1 MTAIEPDSV
10 ELPGEA
16 EDSELLD
23 DLDLAE
29 LEEASR
35 DAFKVAYSGQ
45 DFDVEGLVRRLNRG
59 DMLVPQFGHAD
70 DRIES
75 AGFQRNFVWSK
86 PQMDRFVESL
96 LLGYPIPSIL
106 LIKQPDNRYLI
117 LDGQQRLR
125 TLQRFYE
132 GQHRDRPFVL
142 TNVADEFR
150 GLSYAT
156 LSDSQRRAIDNT
168 YIQATI
174 VGTDGSVESQEAVY
188 QIFER
193 LNSGGTQLTSHE
205 IRVALYAGP
214 LIDLMHRL
222 NQDKNWRSIYG
233 DPSPRLRDQELV
245 LRIIALYCD
254 ELRYMRPL
262 KRFLNQFA
270 AENRNAT
277 SEKVLE
283 AAELFERASD
293 LIAKGPG
300 SEVTRRK
307 SRQINVAQTEAVFVG
322 MMRELRKRPLMKRQ
336 VTMAVDKLRNN
347 ADLDGVMTSGTS
359 REEAVAARLRG
370 SASAFSEV

>member
-1 MTAIEPDSV
+1 MTVPEPETVD
-10 ELPGEA
+10 LPGEVG
-16 EDSELLD
+16 DSDELD
-23 DLDLAE
+23 DLDFAE
-29 LEEASR
+29 LEEASA

-45 DFDVEGLVRRLNRG
+45 DFDVEGLVRRLKRG

-70 DRIES
+70 ERIES

-86 PQMDRFVESL
+86 PQMDRFIESL

-125 TLQRFYE
+125 TLQRFYD

-142 TNVADEFR
+142 ANVANEFR
-150 GLSYAT
+150 GLSYTT

-174 VGTDGSVESQEAVY
+174 VGTDGSAESQEAVY

-214 LIDLMHRL
+214 LIDLMHQL
-222 NQDKNWRSIYG
+222 NQDKNWRAVYG
-233 DPSPRLRDQELV
+233 EPSPRLRDQELV
-245 LRIIALYCD
+245 MRIIALYCD

-270 AENRNAT
+270 AENRNAESAKIAEAAT
-277 SEKVLE
+277 LFTK
-283 AAELFERASD
+283 AAEL
-293 LIAKGPG
+293 IAHGPG
-300 SEVTRRK
+300 SEVTKRK

-322 MMRELRKRPLMKRQ
+322 IMKELKQRPLTNKQ
-336 VTMAVDKLRNN
+336 VASAVDLLRNN
-347 ADLDGVMTSGTS
+347 PDLDGVMTSGTS

-370 SASAFSEV
+370 SASAFAQV